1 MKKEELFEALSD
13 IDPNSVEKARA
24 YKKKKPKI
32 WTKVVAAAACLA
44 VIIGVI
50 WGVPSLRNTGL
61 KETAE
66 NSKTNESAD
75 NTTQAIKTVL
85 TAYPTMIGQGM
96 SPDEFMSGADND
108 WWESYIDKRLASMEL
123 QGGMNEY
130 YSKMMQQLLTG
141 DEDNTVCSPL
151 NTYMALAMLAEI
163 TDGNTREQILNV
175 LNVKDIETLRKNV
188 NTVWNANY
196 VDIPIL
202 TSVLANSM
210 WLKDGVNFND
220 DTLNT
225 LASDYYASSFVGD
238 PASEAM
244 NEALRKWTD
253 DNTGGLLKEYIG
265 ELKLNPTTVIG
276 LMSTIYYKALWN
288 NDFAKAATAK
298 ETFHGVNGDTVVD
311 MMHKYEQIKYLYRTD
326 SFASIGLSLDYSGT
340 MYFFLPNEG
349 VDVNSLLS
357 NPDVFKAMGDDYD
370 DPNFDFLKVNMSIPK
385 FKVSAKT
392 DLNDAIKAL
401 GITDVFDPV
410 LADFSPLTKDSNGLF
425 VDRTEHAAMVEIDEK
440 GVTGAAYTAVLA
452 DGMGAEPEEIYDFV
466 LDRPFMFVIT
476 GADGSILFAGVVRNI
491 N

>member
-1 MKKEELFEALSD
+1 
-13 IDPNSVEKARA
+13 
-24 YKKKKPKI
+24 
-32 WTKVVAAAACLA
+32 
-44 VIIGVI
+44 
-50 WGVPSLRNTGL
+50 
-61 KETAE
+61 
-66 NSKTNESAD
+66 
-75 NTTQAIKTVL
+75 
-85 TAYPTMIGQGM
+85 
-96 SPDEFMSGADND
+96 
-108 WWESYIDKRLASMEL
+108 
-123 QGGMNEY
+123 
-130 YSKMMQQLLTG
+130 
-141 DEDNTVCSPL
+141 
-151 NTYMALAMLAEI
+151 
-163 TDGNTREQILNV
+163 
-175 LNVKDIETLRKNV
+175 
-188 NTVWNANY
+188 
-196 VDIPIL
+196 
-202 TSVLANSM
+202 M

-326 SFASIGLSLDYSGT
+326 SFASLGLSLDYSGT

-440 GVTGAAYTAVLA
+440 GVTGAAYTAILA
-452 DGMGAEPEEIYDFV
+452 DGMGAEPEKIYDFV

>member
-24 YKKKKPKI
+24 YKKKKTII
-32 WTKVVAAAACLA
+32 WTKVVATVACLA
-44 VIIGVI
+44 LIIGAI

-61 KETAE
+61 KETADNTE
-66 NSKTNESAD
+66 TNESTD
-75 NTTQAIKTVL
+75 NTTRAIKTVL
-85 TAYPTMIGQGM
+85 AAYPTMIGQGM
-96 SPDEFMSGADND
+96 SPDEFMSGTNVD
-108 WWESYIDKRLASMEL
+108 WWDSYNDKRLASMEL
-123 QGGMNEY
+123 QDKMNEY

-163 TDGNTREQILNV
+163 TDGNTREQILNA
-175 LNVKDIETLRKNV
+175 LNVKDIESLRKTV

-196 VDIPIL
+196 LDLPVL
-202 TSVLANSM
+202 TSVLANSL
-210 WLKDGVNFND
+210 WLKDGAEFKD
-220 DTLNT
+220 DTLNI
-225 LASDYYASSFVGD
+225 LANDYYASSFVGD
-238 PASEAM
+238 PKSEAM

-265 ELKLNPTTVIG
+265 ELSLTPSTVIG

-288 NDFAKAATAK
+288 NAFIEKETEK
-298 ETFHGVNGDTVVD
+298 ETFHGVNGDTIVD
-311 MMHKYEQIKYLYRTD
+311 MMHKYEHTTSLYRTD
-326 SFASIGLSLDYSGT
+326 SFASVGLTLDYSGT

-357 NPDVFKAMGDDYD
+357 DEDVFKAMSDDFD
-370 DPNFDFLKVNMSIPK
+370 DPNLSFLKVNMSIPK
-385 FKVSAKT
+385 FKVSAET

-401 GITDVFDPV
+401 GIKDLYDPE
-410 LADFSPLTKDSNGLF
+410 LADFSPLAKDTTGMF
-425 VDRTEHAAMVEIDEK
+425 VSKTTHAAMVEIDEK

-452 DGMGAEPEEIYDFV
+452 DGMGAEPEEIYEFV